1 MKIFGDLHV
10 SATDF
15 RYVENV
21 GGLTFCDRCALVV
34 REVSGLI
41 QQIKKSKIL
50 LQSKVELLGSFVRD
64 GASDSLTKKSLPVSS
79 SSRTA
84 AKRNVVWE
92 KFREPVIRSKKAI
105 R

>member
-1 MKIFGDLHV
+1 MTSSRGAMTSPTPCSTQELCLYCDALCTSASSAHSPSIKHATMKIFGDLHV

-41 QQIKKSKIL
+41 QQ
-50 LQSKVELLGSFVRD
+50 
-64 GASDSLTKKSLPVSS
+64 VSVQLI
-79 SSRTA
+79 
-84 AKRNVVWE
+84 N
-92 KFREPVIRSKKAI
+92 
-105 R
+105 